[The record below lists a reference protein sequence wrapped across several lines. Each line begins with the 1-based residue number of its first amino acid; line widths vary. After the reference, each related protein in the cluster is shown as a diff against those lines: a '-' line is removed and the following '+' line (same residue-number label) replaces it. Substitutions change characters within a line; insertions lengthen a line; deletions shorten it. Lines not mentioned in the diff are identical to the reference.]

1 MALITCIEC
10 GKEVSSTAKACPH
23 CGCPIT
29 HQSLSKFSEQGI
41 PKKQNRKLSPLGIGI
56 VIGCIFLIIIVGVTI
71 SNSSSQKNSY
81 SSQSYEVEQQYNDL
95 EQSYQEASAITSEV
109 EAARDN
115 YARELQN
122 LSYKVNHPHYQGVL
136 QQQLF
141 WDCDDAFDEYERKV
155 NKLIGY
161 LRNHGFSNDDVQGIQ
176 DEFNQDKNAY
186 YEFKRSVQTQLDRI
200 Y

>member
-29 HQSLSKFSEQGI
+29 QQNSLESIEQGI
-41 PKKQNRKLSPLGIGI
+41 PKKQNHNSSPLGMGAVVCGI
-56 VIGCIFLIIIVGVTI
+56 ILIIAIVVGVVI
-71 SNSSSQKNSY
+71 SNSSNQQGSY
-81 SSQSYEVEQQYNDL
+81 SEQSYEVEQQYNDL
-95 EQSYQEASAITSEV
+95 EQCYQEASAITSEV

-115 YARELQN
+115 YARELLN
-122 LSYKVNHPHYQGVL
+122 LSYKVNQPQYQGVL

-141 WDCDDAFDEYERKV
+141 WDCNDAFDEYERKV
-155 NKLIGY
+155 NELVRY
-161 LRNHGFSNDDVQGIQ
+161 LRNHGFSDDDVRGIQ

-186 YEFKRSVQTQLDRI
+186 YEFKRSVQG